1 MATQQTTFNVMEAII
16 DAMYRKADVLM
27 TIHNVH
33 TMLYEKNK
41 SEMSDP
47 SKRDDII
54 RQLKKAFREIESEY
68 DNIYRI
74 FRGSGEYLI
83 WSLKSRDEILQS
95 LESLQTYED
104 YLRNGKKPDTVEY
117 GRVLFQNKLDT
128 VEYYMVFPNIDADL
142 QLPKEKAVL
151 EKIIE
156 MLDARDL
163 TFVSDSATV
172 DGNANAIQYL
182 VQANQLDLLRQ
193 IHDLTSIPLSTKTIK
208 TNQTCSELAMAT
220 GNCAMVEFVIR
231 NSYEQQNRA
240 LRNQIDTLKETQ
252 ATLYDDIRR
261 LRSENQQLRTENE
274 SSRVN
279 RLSNKIKSYL
289 LFFIIIYFMLRN
301 ANNFAE
307 VISD

>member
-1 MATQQTTFNVMEAII
+1 MATQQQPTFNIMEAII
-16 DAMYRKADVLM
+16 DAMSGKPDLLM

-33 TMLYEKNK
+33 ARLYEKYK
-41 SEMSDP
+41 TEMSDP

-54 RQLKKAFREIESEY
+54 RQLKKAFRDIESEY

-83 WSLKSRDEILQS
+83 WSLKSRDEILQN

-117 GRVLFQNKLDT
+117 RT
-128 VEYYMVFPNIDADL
+128 VFPNIEVEL
-142 QLPKEKAVL
+142 QLPKEKTVL

-172 DGNANAIQYL
+172 DGNRNAIQFL
-182 VQANQLDLLRQ
+182 IQENHLDLLRR
-193 IHDLTSIPLSTKTIK
+193 IHDLSSIPLSTKTIK
-208 TNQTCSELAMAT
+208 TNQTCSDLAMAT
-220 GNCAMVEFVIR
+220 GNCAMVEFVIS
-231 NSYEQQNRA
+231 NSFISQIRS
-240 LRNQIDTLKETQ
+240 LHNQIDTLKGTQ

-261 LRSENQQLRTENE
+261 LRSYNQQLRTQCE
-274 SSRVN
+274 SSRIG
-279 RLSNKIKSYL
+279 RQMNKIKSYL
-289 LFFIIIYFMLRN
+289 LFFMIIYFMFFR
-301 ANNFAE
+301 
-307 VISD
+307 

>member
-1 MATQQTTFNVMEAII
+1 MATQQQQQSFNVMEAII
-16 DAMYRKADVLM
+16 DAMSGKADLLM

-33 TMLYEKNK
+33 ARLYEKYK
-41 SEMSDP
+41 TEMSDP

-54 RQLKKAFREIESEY
+54 RQLKKAFRDIESEY

-83 WSLKSRDEILQS
+83 WSLKSRDEILQG
-95 LESLQTYED
+95 LDSLQTYED

-117 GRVLFQNKLDT
+117 GRVLFGNKLDT

-142 QLPKEKAVL
+142 QLPKEKTVL

-172 DGNANAIQYL
+172 DGNRNAIQFL
-182 VQANQLDLLRQ
+182 IQENHLDLLRR
-193 IHDLTSIPLSTKTIK
+193 IHDLSSIPLSTKTVK
-208 TNQTCSELAMAT
+208 TNQTCSDLAMAT
-220 GNCAMVEFVIR
+220 GNCAMVEFVIS
-231 NSYEQQNRA
+231 NSFISQIRS
-240 LRNQIDTLKETQ
+240 LHNQIDTLKGTQ

-261 LRSENQQLRTENE
+261 LRSDNQLLRTQCE
-274 SSRVN
+274 SSRLG
-279 RLSNKIKSYL
+279 RQINKIKSYL
-289 LFFIIIYFMLRN
+289 IFFMIIYFIFFR
-301 ANNFAE
+301 
-307 VISD
+307 